1 MKKKEPIQLS
11 DRFSYGKLIRFALP
25 SVTML
30 IFSSIYGVVDGIFI
44 SNFASEY
51 AFSAVNLIMPIFM
64 IIGALG
70 FMMGAGGT
78 AIVAKTLGEG
88 KNELAKKYFSLFVY
102 VTFGAGLVM
111 AILGAIFVGPISRLL
126 GATGELLQCC
136 IEYGRIV
143 ILAMPF
149 FMLQNLFQSF
159 MIVAEKP
166 KLGLAITVAA
176 GCTNMALDAILVL
189 LLPQEMKL
197 EGAAIATSASQVI
210 GGTVPIIYFARKN
223 SSLLRLTKTKF
234 YGKALWRATTNGSS
248 ELLSNISASVVT
260 MLYNMQLMKY
270 EPEHGL
276 AAYGAIMYVGFIFI
290 AIFIGFAVGTAP
302 IIGYHFGAGNRDELK
317 SLLKKGTVINL
328 TLGLVM
334 TAAGFFLSYPLAL
347 IFSHGNADLLALT
360 VHGFEIFS
368 FSFFFS
374 GICIFAS
381 SFFTALN
388 NGLVSAAISFMRTIV
403 FQMLLI
409 LTLPLI
415 FKTEGIWFSMLA
427 AEILSLIT
435 AVIFLLANRKKYGYF

>member
-1 MKKKEPIQLS
+1 
-11 DRFSYGKLIRFALP
+11 
-25 SVTML
+25 ML

-88 KNELAKKYFSLFVY
+88 KNELARKYFSLFVY

-126 GATGELLQCC
+126 GAEDELLQCC

-360 VHGFEIFS
+360 VHGFKIFS

>member
-347 IFSHGNADLLALT
+347 IFSHGDAELLSLT

>member
-1 MKKKEPIQLS
+1 MAKKQPIQLG
-11 DRFSYGKLIRFALP
+11 DHFTYGKLIRFALP
-25 SVTML
+25 SITMM

-44 SNFASEY
+44 SNFASEE
-51 AFSAVNLIMPIFM
+51 AFSAVNFIMPIFM

-78 AIVAKTLGEG
+78 AIVAKTLGEK

-102 VTFGAGLVM
+102 VTFGAGVVM
-111 AILGAIFVGPISRLL
+111 AILGAIFVEPISKLM
-126 GATGELLQCC
+126 GASGEMLKCC
-136 IEYGRIV
+136 GEYGRIV

-189 LLPQEMKL
+189 LLPTEWKL
-197 EGAAIATSASQVI
+197 EGAAIATSMSQVV
-210 GGTVPIIYFARKN
+210 GGLAPVIYFARKN
-223 SSLLRLTKTKF
+223 TSLLRLTKTKF

-248 ELLSNISASVVT
+248 ELLSNVSASVVT
-260 MLYNMQLMKY
+260 MLYNMQLMNH
-270 EPEHGL
+270 EPEHGV
-276 AAYGAIMYVGFIFI
+276 AAYGVIMYVGFIFI
-290 AIFIGFAVGTAP
+290 AIFIGFAVGVAP
-302 IIGYHFGAGNRDELK
+302 IVGYHFGAGHKDELK

-334 TAAGFFLSYPLAL
+334 TVSAFLLAYPLAFV
-347 IFSHGNADLLALT
+347 FSHGNTDLLNLT
-360 VHGFEIFS
+360 VHGFRIFS

-374 GICIFAS
+374 GLCIFSS

-388 NGLVSAAISFMRTIV
+388 NGLVSASISFMRTIV

-409 LTLPLI
+409 LILPI
-415 FKTEGIWFSMLA
+415 FFATEGIWYSMLI
-427 AEILSLIT
+427 AEILSL
-435 AVIFLLANRKKYGYF
+435 AAALIFLLANRKKYGYF